1 MLANTTLR
9 IVNDEILELEEHFNL
24 TLIIPNVSLAIG
36 VQEGVL
42 TFAIGKILND
52 DSKYCSCFI
61 NYGWMVMCHKASVLS
76 KQLYCNCFA
85 HLCIAH

>member
-9 IVNDEILELEEHFNL
+9 IINDEMLELEECFNL
-24 TLIIPNVSLAIG
+24 ALIIPNVSLALG

-52 DSKYCSCFI
+52 DSKYSSYFI
-61 NYGWMVMCHKASVLS
+61 N
-76 KQLYCNCFA
+76 
-85 HLCIAH
+85 